1 MIKFYIGLLFILF
14 IQLIKAQE
22 IKVITYNIR
31 LDVASD
37 GVNQWGKRTGSVK
50 ELLTKCDPD
59 VLGIQEG
66 LFNQMIDLQNM
77 LPDYFYVGVGRDDGD
92 KKGEFSA
99 IFFRK
104 SLFELVSSNTF
115 WLSPTPEIPGSKGWD
130 AAITRICSYAHVKIK
145 SSGKY
150 LFVFNTHFDHI
161 GEKARKKSAK
171 LIIQKVAE
179 IAKDA
184 AVILSGDFN
193 SDPSTKAFKT
203 IINNKKHPM
212 KDGFVKS
219 DKPDCTFTGFGV
231 NSGVCK
237 HIDFIF
243 YDKSFEQKSYQII
256 TDNNGTFYP
265 SDHLPVECVLL
276 LK

>member
-1 MIKFYIGLLFILF
+1 MVKFYLCFVFVLFL
-14 IQLIKAQE
+14 QLSIAQE

-37 GVNQWGKRTGSVK
+37 GVNQWGKRTGSIK
-50 ELLTKCDPD
+50 ELLTKCNTD

-66 LFNQMIDLQNM
+66 LFNQMTDLQNM

-104 SLFELVSSNTF
+104 SQFELVSSNTF

-130 AAITRICSYAHVKIK
+130 AAITRICSYAQVKVK
-145 SSGKY
+145 SSGKS

-161 GEKARKKSAK
+161 GEKARKESAK
-171 LIIQKVAE
+171 LIVQKVAE
-179 IAKDA
+179 IAKDG
-184 AVILSGDFN
+184 AVILTGDFN

-203 IINNKKHPM
+203 IIKNKFHPM
-212 KDGFVKS
+212 KDSFVKS

-231 NSGVCK
+231 SSGVCK

-243 YDKSFEQKSYQII
+243 YDKLFEQISYQII
-256 TDNNGTFYP
+256 QNNNGTYYP
-265 SDHLPVECVLL
+265 SDHQPVESVLI

>member
-1 MIKFYIGLLFILF
+1 MNRLFKGLLFL
-14 IQLIKAQE
+14 LLVNVAMAQE

-37 GVNQWGKRTGSVK
+37 GVNQWGKRIGSIK
-50 ELLTKCDPD
+50 SLLEKSNPD
-59 VLGIQEG
+59 ILCIQEG
-66 LFNQMIDLQNM
+66 LFNQMNDLQNM
-77 LPDYFYVGVGRDDGD
+77 LPDYFYVGVGREDGD

-104 SLFELVSSNTF
+104 NKFDLISSNTF

-130 AAITRICSYAHVKIK
+130 AAITRICSYGQVKIK
-145 SSGKY
+145 SSGKS

-161 GEKARKKSAK
+161 GVKARKASAK

-179 IAKDA
+179 IAKDE
-184 AVILSGDFN
+184 AVILTGDLN

-203 IINNKKHPM
+203 IVKNRVHPL
-212 KDGFVKS
+212 KESFVKS
-219 DKPDCTFTGFGV
+219 DKRDCTFSGFEV
-231 NSGVCK
+231 ASTKCK

-243 YDKSFEQKSYQII
+243 YDRIFEQRNYQII
-256 TDNNGTFYP
+256 TDNNGLYYP
-265 SDHLPVECVLL
+265 SDHMPVESILML
-276 LK
+276 N